1 MTKFDALRA
10 APPRVN
16 RRHFLAGAGAGLF
29 VLGVSRNLAW
39 SQSAT
44 QSVLSGTEFN
54 LEIGEMPVNFT
65 GRART
70 GTVVNGQVPA
80 RPVKFTGI

>member
-1 MTKFDALRA
+1 MKEFDSSPLRLT
-10 APPRVN
+10 
-16 RRHFLAGAGAGLF
+16 RRGFLAGASGGLF
-29 VLGVSRNLAW
+29 VLGAARNLSLA
-39 SQSAT
+39 QSTT

-65 GRART
+65 GNRRI

-80 RPVKFTGI
+80 PLLRWREGDT